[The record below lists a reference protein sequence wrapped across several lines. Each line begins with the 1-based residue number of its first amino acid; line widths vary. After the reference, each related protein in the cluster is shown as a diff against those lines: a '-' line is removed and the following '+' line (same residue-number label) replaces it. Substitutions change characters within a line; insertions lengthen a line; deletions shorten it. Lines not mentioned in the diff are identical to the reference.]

1 VERRLQCPLGSTF
14 FGLTPEIAPQ
24 VRKNL
29 FTQIHNIVFHGNGG
43 YDYYTIYN
51 LPIWLRKFTFSEI
64 DNYNKEQNKKYKEAQ
79 EGKGKQTLVN
89 SDGKINTPEFMKA
102 SKQYKQAEQ
111 NLKKFKGK
119 TGFK

>member
-1 VERRLQCPLGSTF
+1 LGLTF
-14 FGLTPEIAPQ
+14 FGLTPKIAPQ

-29 FTQIHNIVFHGNGG
+29 FTQIHNIVYHGNGG
-43 YDYYTIYN
+43 YDYNTIYN
-51 LPIWLRKFTFSEI
+51 MPIWLRKFTFTEI
-64 DNYNKEQNKKYKEAQ
+64 QNYVTEENKKIKEAQ

-89 SDGKINTPEFMKA
+89 SDGKINRPEFAKA
-102 SKQYKQAEQ
+102 SKAYKQAEQ